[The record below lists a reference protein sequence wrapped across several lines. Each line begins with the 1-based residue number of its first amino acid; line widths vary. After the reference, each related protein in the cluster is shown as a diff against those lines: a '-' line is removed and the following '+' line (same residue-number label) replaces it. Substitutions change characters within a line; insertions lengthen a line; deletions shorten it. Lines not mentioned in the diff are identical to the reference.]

1 MARIKGSKNRSKSSI
16 LDERVEVQAKRE
28 PEPEVID
35 QPFLENPELTEKK
48 KKDRISISVTEEG
61 KLDVESMRSETLAKV
76 RAFFQDEENQKLL
89 GATVGTKPDDII
101 SEKDVDMLFNLV
113 ATIEGWGFSL
123 VGKIDADIASR
134 CAQWNEKEKAMVVP
148 PAQRV
153 IAKNAA
159 SLQAFLKWKDEIVLG
174 VIFLAISR
182 AKFELA
188 RNEQKARNDFKRN
201 GGTITDVNP
210 ADFKP
215 FTDQPQ

>member
-1 MARIKGSKNRSKSSI
+1 MGRKKNRTTIFEEPIESQSK
-16 LDERVEVQAKRE
+16 
-28 PEPEVID
+28 PEPIPEIAD
-35 QPFLENPELTEKK
+35 SPFAENPEISEKK
-48 KKDRISISVTEEG
+48 KKDRISISVTDEG
-61 KLDVESMRSETLAKV
+61 KLDTESMRAETLAKV
-76 RAFFQDEENQKLL
+76 RAFFQDPENQKLL

-101 SEKDVDMLFNLV
+101 AEKDVAMLFDLV

-123 VGKIDADIASR
+123 IGKIDSDIAAK
-134 CAQWNEKEKAMVVP
+134 CAAWSEKEKAMVVP

-159 SLQAFLKWKDEIVLG
+159 SLQAVLKWKDEIVLG

-188 RNEQKARNDFKRN
+188 RKEQTQRNEFKRN
-201 GGTITDVNP
+201 GGVIQDVDPVN
-210 ADFKP
+210 FKP